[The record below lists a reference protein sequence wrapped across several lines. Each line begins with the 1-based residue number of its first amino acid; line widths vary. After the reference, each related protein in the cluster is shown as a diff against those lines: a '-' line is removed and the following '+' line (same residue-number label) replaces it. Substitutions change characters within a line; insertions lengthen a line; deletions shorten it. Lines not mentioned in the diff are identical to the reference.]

1 MNSKIIQTVPGKDI
15 FWQEENR
22 EVKFEGDCMHSVELY
37 PDVLE
42 QTMRGF
48 GGAFTE
54 ASAHNWSGLSETEK
68 AAVIEGYFGDEGLRY
83 NLGRVHVHSCDF
95 ALGNYTYVQEGDE
108 SLDTFSIAHDEA
120 KILPM
125 LGKAKQAVARRNEKL
140 QILTSPWSPPAYMK
154 TNGDMNHGGRLKKE
168 YYELWAKYYVKFLL
182 SYKEAG
188 VDVRYLTVQNEQ
200 EAVQTWDSCEYSP
213 QEEAEFVRD
222 YLARALKEAGLGD
235 IKVLVWDHNK
245 EGMYRRTK
253 ATLEAIGQEKEL
265 IGGVAVHWYTGDH
278 FGAIR
283 AVRKAFPDKAIFF
296 TEGCVEFS
304 RFSPSDEV
312 QMAEMYAH
320 DMIGNFGAG
329 VEAFFDWNLLLD
341 EKGGPNH
348 VGNYC
353 AAPMMLQGEKATKR
367 LSYYYIGQLSRYVK
381 PGARMM
387 LTSCYCKDLEVV
399 GFVNPDGEKVVV
411 ILNPTDKELPAAIRH
426 NEGGQGG
433 YQVMAPHSMATV
445 LFSKE

>member
-1 MNSKIIQTVPGKDI
+1 MNSRIIQTVPGKGI
-15 FWQEENR
+15 YWQEETK

-37 PDVLE
+37 PDLQE

-54 ASAHNWSGLSETEK
+54 ASAHTWSGLSDEGKEE
-68 AAVIEGYFGDEGLRY
+68 VIRAYFGEDGLCY
-83 NLGRVHVHSCDF
+83 NLGRIHVHSCDF
-95 ALGNYTYVQEGDE
+95 ALGNYTYVKEGDE
-108 SLDTFSIAHDEA
+108 TLESFSIAHDEA
-120 KILPM
+120 EILPM
-125 LGKAKQAVARRNEKL
+125 LDKAIKEAAKRNE
-140 QILTSPWSPPAYMK
+140 QMQFLTSPWSPPAYMK

-168 YYELWAKYYVKFLL
+168 CYELWAKYYVKFLL
-182 SYKEAG
+182 AYKEAG
-188 VDVRYLTVQNEQ
+188 VDIRFLTIQNEQ
-200 EAVQTWDSCEYSP
+200 EATQTWDSCEYNP
-213 QEEAEFVRD
+213 QEEAEFIRD
-222 YLARALKEAGLGD
+222 YLSKELKAAGLD
-235 IKVLVWDHNK
+235 YIEILVWDHNK

-253 ATLEAIGQEKEL
+253 EALEAIGQDKHL

-278 FGAIR
+278 FDAIR
-283 AVRKAFPDKAIFF
+283 AVRKAFPDKAVFF

-312 QMAEMYAH
+312 HMAEMYAH

-348 VGNYC
+348 VGNFC
-353 AAPMMLQGEKATKR
+353 AAPMMLEGNKATKR
-367 LSYYYIGQLSRYVK
+367 LSYYYIGQISRYVR

-387 LTSCYCKDLEVV
+387 FTSCYCKDLEVV

-411 ILNPTDKELPAAIRH
+411 LLNPTDRELPAAIRH
-426 NEGGQGG
+426 NEGGQGV
-433 YQVMAPHSMATV
+433 YHVLAPHSIATV
-445 LFSKE
+445 LFT